1 VNVLE
6 TFFILFETDA
16 KKAEAEGTAAVQ
28 GLATATTAADLQII
42 ASETAKTA
50 AQLAGA
56 AKVAAAQ
63 AVVAEAE
70 LGVVGA
76 VEFRAAAEAAQSAA
90 RLAQSRA
97 VIAAT
102 AAEAAGTNR
111 AAEAAFSLG
120 RGVGGLV
127 RSFGGLIVAGVS
139 LVSVMGQVRDS
150 FAQINQLSEQAD
162 RLGFGEN
169 VEGLNAANQ
178 VLEDLG
184 GNAEKA
190 QRNLRRFADSISEAF
205 GDAESMAGKAL
216 KGLGV
221 DAADANGD
229 LRDTEAVMLDIAGA
243 LEGVSKARGAA
254 ALTDLGLRDPS
265 LRKLLMSGRE
275 NVSALFAAERGKGLI
290 TNEQARD
297 VRQFKLAWDDAKDAV
312 AGFFNTLAGNWA
324 PNLTRFANRMETFVR
339 WLREHSTL
347 VQGFAIG
354 ATIAL
359 GTVVAFIWGAY
370 IPAWT
375 AAAAA
380 VIAATWPI
388 LAIIAAV
395 GAAIAVFA
403 LLWEDVQAFLS
414 GQPSL
419 LGELVKRYEGLRK
432 VVEFIGAAF
441 RWLSGVAGTSWAAI
455 SNAATWA
462 FSQISRVAGPV
473 LALIIDLVKLA
484 YRINVTVW
492 RGVLAII
499 QEVFAAVLP
508 IVQPVLGALAKGIE
522 WVGSI
527 FASVARAIWGEWGAM
542 FDRFVQR
549 LQTVIGWV
557 RTLMGFAETAR
568 AGLDRIIPGPR
579 TAGASTAA
587 PEAVARG
594 QGQLAFASMSALAP
608 MTSGALGGGRGP
620 VSNRT
625 DVQIDKVEVHTQAT
639 DADGMAK
646 AASGALSSQ
655 LRRAT
660 SQFDDGVER

>member
-1 VNVLE
+1 MNVLE

-28 GLATATTAADLQII
+28 GLAAATTAADLQIV

-56 AKVAAAQ
+56 AKVALAQ
-63 AVVAEAE
+63 ATVAEAE
-70 LGVVGA
+70 LGVAGA
-76 VEFRAAAEAAQSAA
+76 VEFRASAEAAQTAA

-97 VIAAT
+97 VIAAS

-111 AAEAAFSLG
+111 ATEAAYSLG
-120 RGVGGLV
+120 RGIGGLV
-127 RSFGGLIVAGVS
+127 RNFGGLVVAGVS
-139 LVSVMGQVRDS
+139 LVSVLGQVRDS

-178 VLEDLG
+178 VLEDFG

-205 GDAESMAGKAL
+205 GDAESSAGKAL

-243 LEGVSKARGAA
+243 LEGVTKARGAA

-265 LRKLLMSGRE
+265 LRKLLTSGRE
-275 NVSALFAAERGKGLI
+275 NVAGLFAAERGKGLI

-324 PNLTRFANRMETFVR
+324 PNLTRFANRMENFVR
-339 WLREHSTL
+339 WLREHKTL
-347 VQGFAIG
+347 VQGFAVG
-354 ATIAL
+354 VTVAL
-359 GTVVAFIWGAY
+359 GAVAAFLWGAY

-419 LGELVKRYEGLRK
+419 LGELIKKYEGFRK
-432 VVEFIGAAF
+432 IVEFIGAAF
-441 RWLSGVAGTSWAAI
+441 RWLSGVAGASWSAI

-462 FSQISRVAGPV
+462 FDQISRVAGPV
-473 LALIIDLVKLA
+473 LGLIIDLLKLS
-484 YRINVTVW
+484 YRANLTVW
-492 RGVLAII
+492 RGMLAVI
-499 QEVFAAVLP
+499 QEVFSAILP
-508 IVQPVLGALAKGIE
+508 IVGPIFAAITKGIE

-527 FASVARAIWGEWGAM
+527 FASVARAVWGEWGAM

-557 RTLMGFAETAR
+557 RTLMGFAEGAR
-568 AGLDRIIPGPR
+568 AGLEKLIPGPA
-579 TAGASTAA
+579 TAGASLVAS
-587 PEAVARG
+587 EAVARG
-594 QGQLAFASMSALAP
+594 QGQLAFASSSALAP
-608 MTSGALGGGRGP
+608 VTSGALGGGRGP
-620 VSNRT
+620 VANRT
-625 DVQIDKVEVHTQAT
+625 DVKIDRVEVHTQAT